1 MEQDREPTERD
12 DKQLVLQLAT
22 ELLAAVQRLTGAAE
36 PAPPEAAT
44 PAEPPLR
51 VPDRWREMLRLMR
64 DGFAYKEIA
73 HIMHCHTSTLRT
85 YRERIA
91 KRYGIKGKA
100 ALVGWAVGKGLV

>member
-1 MEQDREPTERD
+1 MEQDREPTPRD
-12 DKQLVLQLAT
+12 DRQLVLQLANQ
-22 ELLAAVQRLTGAAE
+22 LLAAVQRLTGATG
-36 PAPPEAAT
+36 PAPPEATA
-44 PAEPPLR
+44 PAEPPLK

-73 HIMHCHTSTLRT
+73 DIMRCRPSTLRT

-91 KRYGIKGKA
+91 KKYGIKGKA